1 MQTPL
6 PDTPPQPPMNR
17 RRWLAWTL
25 ASVALGASGVAA
37 WRQFGPRQAPVP
49 TSINK
54 VPERWWTHAFAQPG
68 QDSTRTLQ
76 SFRGQPLLINLWATW
91 CPPCIEE
98 MPLLDAFYRQNAA
111 KGWQTVGIAVDKPEA
126 VERFLQRTP
135 VQFPV
140 LLAGNRLGMELAA
153 DLGNTARGL
162 PFSLLLDARGQ
173 PLEAHT
179 GQLDLPRLLK
189 WHQRAFSRNT
199 HS

>member
-1 MQTPL
+1 MQNSKT
-6 PDTPPQPPMNR
+6 DTSSTASSSR
-17 RRWLAWTL
+17 RRWLGWTL
-25 ASVALGASGVAA
+25 ASVAAGAAGVAG

-49 TSINK
+49 EAVAG
-54 VPERWWTHAFAQPG
+54 VPERWLTHAFAQPG
-68 QDSTRTLQ
+68 QIGTRTLE
-76 SFRGQPLLINLWATW
+76 SFQGKPLLINLWATW

-189 WHQRAFSRNT
+189 WHQRAFS
-199 HS
+199 